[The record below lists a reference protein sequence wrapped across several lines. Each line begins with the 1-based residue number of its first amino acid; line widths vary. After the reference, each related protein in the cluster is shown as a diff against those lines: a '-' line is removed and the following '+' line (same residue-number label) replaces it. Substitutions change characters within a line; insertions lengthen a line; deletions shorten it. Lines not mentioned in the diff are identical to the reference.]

1 MHVPTHMFYCIV
13 ILKLAGR
20 PLCIEKKTRK
30 RKTTPNGVKF
40 NGSQVL
46 YWAAQPLNIDVNAAV
61 TVAEKSPALHDHID
75 AVAVAL
81 QQQSEL
87 ALLKVVDAEI
97 MVLTHCI
104 GAGSCQEVLSAIS

>member
-46 YWAAQPLNIDVNAAV
+46 YWAAQTLNIDVNAAV
-61 TVAEKSPALHDHID
+61 TVAEKAPALHDNID

-97 MVLTHCI
+97 MVLTH
-104 GAGSCQEVLSAIS
+104 AGT